1 VPSLL
6 AAVTAGALIAFQGQE
21 LISRFAATY
30 FLAPPPIG
38 GIFLAGFLA
47 PRASY
52 LIGALVGLV
61 SAVLVTLA
69 AASIGSAVE
78 GGTPTEVAWAALVI
92 SPLSGIFF
100 GAAAA
105 WYRRFLY
112 LASPARKDVRRPPPA
127 KGKPVR
133 GR

>member
-1 VPSLL
+1 MPSLL

-69 AASIGSAVE
+69 AAS
-78 GGTPTEVAWAALVI
+78 
-92 SPLSGIFF
+92 
-100 GAAAA
+100 
-105 WYRRFLY
+105 
-112 LASPARKDVRRPPPA
+112 
-127 KGKPVR
+127 